1 MKKRFIDKL
10 VQNRFQSKTI
20 IRRLLDEE
28 KSSRSHKALP
38 TYITGTRNGVF
49 YRIKVPPPKSILPD
63 IPKLPSS
70 RPAPKSFKPVKAA
83 PETKEDVF
91 RDFTAQLKKWLQK
104 NWSVLVFNVGSVC
117 TLIGYTR
124 SDVLELR
131 IFAIA
136 GTLSGLIY
144 NIVEIRKF
152 PPMVWGCLFAGING
166 YKIFEILRERNAS
179 VHLSASQ
186 EDIYVKHF
194 LPHGVTPKQ
203 FEAIDHAATTMKVK
217 EGEIIVKQG
226 DKHKYVYLVVTG
238 STKASALG
246 RYMTAASVKPEHH
259 EKEGGA
265 SGAWI
270 GEMAMLEFLWRK
282 QGGNKEDGSIDL
294 PEEPEADEKDR
305 KLPKTPPFKSDRTLF
320 TIIAKEDC
328 TLMRWT
334 FDEMEHLMERST
346 DMRSALTRAMASA
359 IVGKVINF
367 TLSRS
372 RQPPWSAW
380 LGDWNTHDGARVEVA
395 ASDPSAEDDNSSPEH
410 LPSPLIKK
418 FA

>member
-1 MKKRFIDKL
+1 MKKNFVEKL
-10 VQNRFQSKTI
+10 VQNRFQSKAK
-20 IRRLLDEE
+20 IRRILDEA
-28 KSSRSHKALP
+28 KSSTSQKFPR
-38 TYITGTRNGVF
+38 YITGTRNGVF

-70 RPAPKSFKPVKAA
+70 RPAPKSFKPVKTE
-83 PETKEDVF
+83 PEMKKEQVS
-91 RDFTAQLKKWLQK
+91 DFIAQLNRWLKK
-104 NWSVLVFNVGSVC
+104 NWSVLLFNVGSVC

-131 IFAIA
+131 AFAVA
-136 GTLSGLIY
+136 GTLGGLIY
-144 NIVEIRKF
+144 NIVEIRKV
-152 PPMVWGCLFAGING
+152 PPMVWGSLFAGING

-179 VHLSASQ
+179 VHLTASQ

-203 FEAIDHAATTMKVK
+203 FEAIDHAATTMKIK

-226 DKHKYVYLVVTG
+226 EKHRYVYLVVNG

-259 EKEGGA
+259 EREGGA

-282 QGGNKEDGSIDL
+282 QDEDTTEQ
-294 PEEPEADEKDR
+294 PELLESDGKDR
-305 KLPKTPPFKSDRTLF
+305 KLPQTTQLKSDRNMF

-328 TLMRWT
+328 TLLRWT
-334 FDEMEHLMERST
+334 FDEMERLMERST

-372 RQPPWSAW
+372 RRPPWSEW
-380 LGDWNTHDGARVEVA
+380 LGDWNNNDGARVIVGE
-395 ASDPSAEDDNSSPEH
+395 SDSSAEEDTSSPEQ
-410 LPSPLIKK
+410 LPSPVIKK
-418 FA
+418 FS

>member
-1 MKKRFIDKL
+1 MKKNFIEKL
-10 VQNRFQSKTI
+10 VQNRFQSKAK
-20 IRRLLDEE
+20 IRRILDEA
-28 KSSRSHKALP
+28 KSSSAQKPLP
-38 TYITGTRNGVF
+38 RYITGTRNGVF

-70 RPAPKSFKPVKAA
+70 RPAPKSFKQVKAE
-83 PETKEDVF
+83 PEVKNEQVSDVI
-91 RDFTAQLKKWLQK
+91 AQLSLWLKK
-104 NWSVLVFNVGSVC
+104 NWSVLLFNCGSVC

-131 IFAIA
+131 MFAIA

-144 NIVEIRKF
+144 SIVEIRKF

-186 EDIYVKHF
+186 EEVYVKHF

-203 FEAIDHAATTMKVK
+203 FEAIDQAATTMKFR

-226 DKHKYVYLVVTG
+226 EKHRYVYLVVTG

-282 QGGNKEDGSIDL
+282 QGGGKDEDSAEQSEQLDS
-294 PEEPEADEKDR
+294 DDR
-305 KLPKTPPFKSDRTLF
+305 KLPKPAPLKSDRNMF

-328 TLMRWT
+328 TLLRWT

-367 TLSRS
+367 TVSRS
-372 RQPPWSAW
+372 RRHPWSAW
-380 LGDWNTHDGARVEVA
+380 LGDWNNTDGARVFVDESDSSA
-395 ASDPSAEDDNSSPEH
+395 DEDASPTEQ
-410 LPSPLIKK
+410 LPSPVIKK

>member
-1 MKKRFIDKL
+1 MKKNFIEKL
-10 VQNRFQSKTI
+10 VQNRFQSKAK
-20 IRRLLDEE
+20 IRRILDEA
-28 KSSRSHKALP
+28 KSSSAQKPLP
-38 TYITGTRNGVF
+38 RYITGTRNGVF

-70 RPAPKSFKPVKAA
+70 RPAPKSFKQVKAE
-83 PETKEDVF
+83 PEVKNEQVSDVI
-91 RDFTAQLKKWLQK
+91 AQLSLWLKK
-104 NWSVLVFNVGSVC
+104 NWSVLLFNCGSVC

-131 IFAIA
+131 MFAIA

-144 NIVEIRKF
+144 SIVEIRKF

-186 EDIYVKHF
+186 EEVYVKHF

-203 FEAIDHAATTMKVK
+203 FEAIDQAATTMKFK

-226 DKHKYVYLVVTG
+226 EKHRYVYLVVTG

-282 QGGNKEDGSIDL
+282 QGGGKDEDSAEQSEQLDS
-294 PEEPEADEKDR
+294 DDR
-305 KLPKTPPFKSDRTLF
+305 KLPKPAPLKSDRNMF
-320 TIIAKEDC
+320 TIIAKEDW
-328 TLMRWT
+328 RW
-334 FDEMEHLMERST
+334 
-346 DMRSALTRAMASA
+346 
-359 IVGKVINF
+359 
-367 TLSRS
+367 
-372 RQPPWSAW
+372 
-380 LGDWNTHDGARVEVA
+380 
-395 ASDPSAEDDNSSPEH
+395 H
-410 LPSPLIKK
+410 LPLLAK
-418 FA
+418 